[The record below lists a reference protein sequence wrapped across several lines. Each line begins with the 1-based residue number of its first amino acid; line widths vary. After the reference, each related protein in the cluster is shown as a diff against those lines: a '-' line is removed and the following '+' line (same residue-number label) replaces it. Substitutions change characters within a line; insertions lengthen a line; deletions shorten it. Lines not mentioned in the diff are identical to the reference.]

1 MTPRALAAVA
11 LLCAAL
17 AAPAAALGRERPPD
31 LSRTAAAILVD
42 ARDGAVILA
51 KDPGERRQIASTTK
65 LMTALLAL
73 ERARPDQVFRAP
85 DYRALPVESK
95 INLRAGERM
104 RVDDLLEALLLESAN
119 DAAVTIAQGVSGSR
133 PRFVED
139 MNERARAL
147 RLADT
152 SYANPIGLDDPLNY
166 SSARDLATLA
176 RRLMRDERFA
186 GSGPPPRGRAGVRR
200 PAAGR
205 AATATTWSGACRCVD
220 GVKTGYTRQAGYVLV
235 GSAAGVGGA
244 RVVSVVLGEPSES
257 RPRRRLAGAPGATGS
272 TSSAASRR
280 STPAARWPA
289 ADIAYRDGSV
299 RLVPAREVS
308 VIARRGQKVTT
319 RVDAPA
325 ERGGR
330 AGRGR
335 AGGIRRRPAG
345 RPGGA
350 SGGARDRRGGAGG
363 GPPAAWSSHELGP
376 PLTGL
381 LIAVILGGAS
391 IAAISIGSRRRERS
405 LAARR
410 QARSKTRA
418 AGGGG

>member
-1 MTPRALAAVA
+1 MTAPALAAVA
-11 LLCAAL
+11 LICAAL
-17 AAPAAALGRERPPD
+17 AVPAPALGLEAPKRPD
-31 LSRTAAAILVD
+31 LSGAAAAILVD
-42 ARDGAVILA
+42 ARDGTVILA

-73 ERARPDQVFRAP
+73 ERTRPDQVFRAP

-119 DAAVTIAQGVSGSR
+119 DAAATIAQGVSGSR
-133 PRFVED
+133 PRFVAD

-186 GSGPPPRGRAGVRR
+186 AVVRR
-200 PAAGR
+200 PSAVLE
-205 AATATTWSGACRCVD
+205 SGARRRVVRNRNDLIGRVPRVD
-220 GVKTGYTRQAGYVLV
+220 GVKTGHTRQAGYILV
-235 GSAAGVGGA
+235 GSAAGAGGA
-244 RVVSVVLGEPSES
+244 RVVSVVLGEPSEAARDETS
-257 RPRRRLAGAPGATGS
+257 KALLGYGLAQFRRVRPLD
-272 TSSAASRR
+272 SRR
-280 STPAARWPA
+280 AVAR

-299 RLVPAREVS
+299 RLVPARDVGL
-308 VIARRGQKVTT
+308 VARRDEKVTT

-325 ERGGR
+325 EVEGEL
-330 AGRGR
+330 A
-335 AGGIRRRPAG
+335 A
-345 RPGGA
+345 
-350 SGGARDRRGGAGG
+350 GARVGAVAVLRDGEVVRRVALVTATGVPGAG
-363 GPPAAWSSHELGP
+363 PLRRVVHELGT

-381 LIAVILGGAS
+381 LIAVILVGVSAG
-391 IAAISIGSRRRERS
+391 AISIGSRRRERQ

-410 QARSKTRA
+410 QARSKARA